1 MFQIFKD
8 IYENIKLDDTKLSYD
23 ERLQQ
28 VIEDVSQGKLSWS
41 EIPSAYMM
49 DRVKIC
55 RGLLKIN
62 INFYDSF
69 EDVDRINHD
78 VIKGGI
84 MVDRSFYGRLPE
96 IFKENRELLCFQWS
110 CYPDFF
116 SELPDSFRNKTA
128 IVIDYVSSTSDAP
141 KYFEGI
147 SKDPSELDKWA
158 KIFVEAFVADTK
170 NGFTTTRNVYFASR
184 YLLDKE
190 WLLNLVSKEPFMVSY
205 APVSFFNDPFFVYK
219 LFQLPN
225 ADVII
230 FEVAFKQMG
239 DDLKE
244 AIKGK
249 NLFSA
254 LKSMA
259 SREILK
265 EKHQEVLKNIDA
277 SKLEGAL

>member
-8 IYENIKLDDTKLSYD
+8 IYENIKLDDTKLPYD

-28 VIEDVSQGKLSWS
+28 VIEDVSQGKLAWS
-41 EIPSAYMM
+41 EIPSVYMM
-49 DRVKIC
+49 DRVAIC
-55 RGLLKIN
+55 RGLLKID

-116 SELPDSFRNKTA
+116 SELPESFKNNKA
-128 IVIDYVSSTSDAP
+128 DVVAYISNSSEPS

-147 SKDPSELDKWA
+147 SKDLIELDAWA
-158 KIFVEAFVADTK
+158 KVFTEAFVLSAKSGLTS
-170 NGFTTTRNVYFASR
+170 TRNIYFASR
-184 YLLDKE
+184 YVIDKE
-190 WLLNLVSKEPFMVSY
+190 WLLNLVSNEPFMISY
-205 APVSFFNDPFFVYK
+205 VPVSFFNDPFFVYK

-225 ADVII
+225 ADVLI

-239 DDLKE
+239 DELKE

-254 LKSMA
+254 LETLA
-259 SREILK
+259 SRDIFK